1 MVTISRA
8 VCTDCGWSFEDG
20 DAEAVSDAL
29 EAHSRKEHHHVE
41 FRRVT
46 VAPA

>member
-1 MVTISRA
+1 MATTSRA
-8 VCTDCGWSFEDG
+8 VCTECSWSFDG

-41 FRRVT
+41 FRRVS
-46 VAPA
+46 VASA